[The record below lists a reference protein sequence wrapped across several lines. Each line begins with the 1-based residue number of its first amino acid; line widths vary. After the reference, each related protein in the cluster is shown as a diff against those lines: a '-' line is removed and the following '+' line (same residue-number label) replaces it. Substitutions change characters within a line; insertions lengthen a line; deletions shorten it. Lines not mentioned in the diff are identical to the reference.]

1 MKLYIKKTKQQ
12 NHGKKY
18 FAIALL
24 FLVTLAISNI
34 VFSPP
39 EVKECKKN
47 KELIL
52 ECACPSDS
60 KYIGQK
66 NIILID
72 ASSPIPL
79 SKLNDVNQITQQ
91 LAQSDI
97 GIFNWVFNGKRV
109 DQTSIYVLNKDLPV
123 DMTPVAS
130 FCQLPPELALDYFSP
145 FTGAKIQSMKNALF
159 DAVNTASS
167 GIRDFA
173 SAKTSEIVKAVATV
187 TSNSSTWK
195 NGSTFILVSDLYE
208 NSSTCGWFEKEGV
221 PNLNNISLTC
231 KHQVETISQYMSS
244 DKTTVA
250 ICTIHSK
257 DMKIGLKD
265 FWDQVFYSAN
275 GFKPRYTCDPIEI
288 ASRSEFIRNN

>member
-1 MKLYIKKTKQQ
+1 MKLHIKKTKQQ

-24 FLVTLAISNI
+24 LLVTLAISNV

-47 KELIL
+47 TESTL
-52 ECACPSDS
+52 ECACPTDS
-60 KYIGQK
+60 KYIDKK

-72 ASSPIPL
+72 ASSPIPK
-79 SKLNDVNQITQQ
+79 SKINDVNQLTHQ
-91 LAQSDI
+91 LAQTDI

-123 DMTPVAS
+123 NMIPVAS
-130 FCQLPPELALDYFSP
+130 FCQLPPELALDYFSS
-145 FTGAKIQSMKNALF
+145 FTGATIASMNQSLL
-159 DAVNTASS
+159 DAVNTATS
-167 GIRDFA
+167 GIEYFI

-187 TSNSSTWK
+187 TSNSSNWK

-208 NSSTCGWFEKEGV
+208 NSTTCGWFEKQDV

-231 KHQVETISQYMSS
+231 KHQVEAISQYMSS

-275 GFKPRYTCDPIEI
+275 GFKPRYTCDPFEI
-288 ASRSEFIRNN
+288 ASRSQYIRNN